1 MELTVVVAVKGI
13 WQLQPSLLHPCKVCD
28 QGRNVG
34 KIRFI
39 QNRKMVGVESSPR
52 THTGAFW
59 GNLKRCFGSWNCG
72 ETFEN
77 KDASWWFLVVFETTV
92 LKLELLRNFL
102 KRCRLIVHSAAIW
115 NDVLEVETAEKIFT
129 GHLPKREV

>member
-39 QNRKMVGVESSPR
+39 QNRKMVGWSPPHGR
-52 THTGAFW
+52 TP
-59 GNLKRCFGSWNCG
+59 
-72 ETFEN
+72 
-77 KDASWWFLVVFETTV
+77 
-92 LKLELLRNFL
+92 
-102 KRCRLIVHSAAIW
+102 VHSEAI
-115 NDVLEVETAEKIFT
+115 
-129 GHLPKREV
+129 